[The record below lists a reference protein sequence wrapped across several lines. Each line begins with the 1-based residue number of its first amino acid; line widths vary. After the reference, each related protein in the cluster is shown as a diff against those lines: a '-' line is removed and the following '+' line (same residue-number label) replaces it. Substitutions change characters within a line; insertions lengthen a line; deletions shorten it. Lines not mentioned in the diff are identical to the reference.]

1 MTRNSKPS
9 RVQRR
14 GVNGDRPN
22 DWFRT
27 KANLADI
34 PSLPF
39 PKDQVDTL
47 IAGAA
52 RKAAL
57 AAIPPPARLQSIRP
71 VRRWAVA
78 VVVASTVHLASGI
91 ATAIKSFPEISRVRT
106 EFANGVDPS
115 VTGHWADLTMIRVH
129 VATGLVAL
137 VATALWL
144 TMVRRNVDQIDR
156 AGQRRGRIWI
166 WFGWLVPIINYWY
179 PFQIVRDLGESS
191 QQPKLPYRS
200 WWAAWVIAFFLENH
214 GLDPFAVY
222 APLPFSLTNL
232 EYYLGAGEV
241 ALVIA
246 FALWLVIVRGI
257 TKGQTEVYRI
267 AVESR
272 PDLTS
277 GIPARRAADLTE

>member
-115 VTGHWADLTMIRVH
+115 VTGHWADLTMIKVH

-156 AGQRRGRIWI
+156 AGQRRRRIWI

-179 PFQIVRDLGESS
+179 PFQIVRDVGESS
-191 QQPKLPYRS
+191 QRPKLPYRS
-200 WWAAWVIAFFLENH
+200 WWAAWVVAVFLQSH
-214 GLDPFAVY
+214 GLSAFPVY
-222 APLPFSLTNL
+222 APMPMGMTNL
-232 EYYLGAGEV
+232 EVYLGTGVA
-241 ALVIA
+241 ALVVA
-246 FALWLVIVRGI
+246 FPLWLVIVRGI
-257 TKGQTEVYRI
+257 TRAQTDVYRL
-267 AVESR
+267 ALESR
-272 PDLTS
+272 PDLSS
-277 GIPARRAADLTE
+277 GIPAQRAADLTE

>member
-1 MTRNSKPS
+1 MVRNDKPS
-9 RVQRR
+9 RAERR
-14 GVNGDRPN
+14 GVNGDRPD
-22 DWFRT
+22 DWFQT
-27 KANLADI
+27 QANLSDI
-34 PSLPF
+34 PTLPF
-39 PKDQVDTL
+39 PKDQVDDL
-47 IAGAA
+47 IHAAA
-52 RKAAL
+52 RKAAI
-57 AAIPPPARLQSIRP
+57 AAIQPPANLKSIRP
-71 VRRWAVA
+71 VRGWAIAVA
-78 VVVASTVHLASGI
+78 IASTAHLVTAFFAAIRTFPEIARVRTALASG
-91 ATAIKSFPEISRVRT
+91 AEPAFVGSWTDAS
-106 EFANGVDPS
+106 
-115 VTGHWADLTMIRVH
+115 
-129 VATGLVAL
+129 AL
-137 VATALWL
+137 RWHVATALLAVATTGGWL
-144 TMVRRNVDQIDR
+144 SAVRRNVEQIDR
-156 AGQRRGRIWI
+156 GGQRRRRIWV
-166 WFGWLVPIINYWY
+166 WLAWMVPIVNYWY